1 MDAFPDEIWTCI
13 FEIGIKQN
21 ILSYRD
27 LSSIAIS
34 SRRLCRLSSQNC
46 VWKLLRAKDFP
57 TDADSGAFHQKYK
70 SIYRLKFERVKAVKV
85 AAHKRLVLRIQ
96 SQALVL
102 ERECKDLETQ
112 LQEEKKRHNSTLVEF
127 KNLERARQSS
137 IALNVWQPQFVRMAQ
152 NNVLEHTPVHTDSR
166 IHSLKMEM
174 RVCKERIAR
183 FTRSINEK
191 QSMMERVKR
200 ELEALTYKPL
210 KESYDASSKTCSEV
224 RRKKAKIMEQKN
236 KDVSN
241 LTSMPYETD
250 MTYCKKGH

>member
-1 MDAFPDEIWTCI
+1 M
-13 FEIGIKQN
+13 Q
-21 ILSYRD
+21 LSFSTYETWR
-27 LSSIAIS
+27 
-34 SRRLCRLSSQNC
+34 
-46 VWKLLRAKDFP
+46 
-57 TDADSGAFHQKYK
+57 
-70 SIYRLKFERVKAVKV
+70 FERVKAVKI

-112 LQEEKKRHNSTLVEF
+112 LHEEKKRHNSTLVEL

-152 NNVLEHTPVHTDSR
+152 NTVLEHTPVHTESR

-191 QSMMERVKR
+191 QSMMERVNR
-200 ELEALTYKPL
+200 ELGALTYKPL
-210 KESYDASSKTCSEV
+210 KESYDASSKTCFELQ
-224 RRKKAKIMEQKN
+224 RKKRKIMEQKN

-241 LTSMPYETD
+241 RTYMPYETD
-250 MTYCKKGH
+250 MTFYKKEH

>member
-1 MDAFPDEIWTCI
+1 MDTVPDEIWTRI
-13 FEIGIKQN
+13 FEIGIEQN

-34 SRRLCRLSSQNC
+34 SRRLCRLSGQNG
-46 VWKLLRAKDFP
+46 VWKLLWAKDFP
-57 TDADSGAFHQKYK
+57 SEADSAAFHQKYK
-70 SIYRLKFERVKAVKV
+70 SIYRLKFERIKAVKV
-85 AAHKRLVLRIQ
+85 AAHKRSVLRIQ

-137 IALNVWQPQFVRMAQ
+137 IALNVWQPQFVRLAQ
-152 NNVLEHTPVHTDSR
+152 NSVLEHTPVHTESR

-191 QSMMERVKR
+191 QNMMERVKR

-210 KESYDASSKTCSEV
+210 KESYDASTKICFEV
-224 RRKKAKIMEQKN
+224 QRKKRKIMEQKD
-236 KDVSN
+236 KDASN
-241 LTSMPYETD
+241 RTYMPYEID
-250 MTYCKKGH
+250 MTFYKK